1 MKKIIFKNIILDYS
15 KFFLLSII
23 SISTIIWVLQAV
35 NYLDFVIEDGHGFS
49 VYLKYTLFS
58 YPKIISRILPFIV
71 FFSMSYTLLKYEYD
85 NELVIFWNFGINK
98 IEFINHFIKFS
109 LIFIILNI
117 LLNSIIVPKSQDKG
131 RSYIRSSDMDFFE
144 SILKPKKFIDVV
156 KNLTIYFE
164 TKTAQGDLVNIILK
178 DNSKS
183 DGFQLTYAKIGKFEL
198 RGNNKILVLLD
209 GKTLTKQNGSISGF
223 KFSKSDFNM
232 ERFNSTTTS
241 QTKTQEETTKRL
253 LKCLLNL
260 NDIKDTETNA
270 MKAFNFTNC
279 RLQNLKNI
287 YQELYK
293 RLIIPFYNPLLF
305 MTALLLILRSK
316 DDTLFNR
323 HKFLVLIFGFILIVF
338 LETSVKLIS
347 SDLVLNSAI
356 FTLPI
361 FSYFLMQ
368 FYFIKKLNFKQK

>member
-1 MKKIIFKNIILDYS
+1 MKKIIFKNITLDYS

-109 LIFIILNI
+109 LIFIILHI

-164 TKTAQGDLVNIILK
+164 TKTDQGNLVNIILK
-178 DNSKS
+178 DSSKS

-198 RGNNKILVLLD
+198 REDNKILVLLD

-241 QTKTQEETTKRL
+241 QIKTQEETTNRL

-260 NDIKDTETNA
+260 NDIKDTETNV
-270 MKAFNFTNC
+270 MKTFNFTNC

-316 DDTLFNR
+316 DDILFNR
-323 HKFLVLIFGFILIVF
+323 HKFLVLIFGFILIIF

-356 FTLPI
+356 FTLPV
-361 FSYFLMQ
+361 FTFFLMQ

>member
-98 IEFINHFIKFS
+98 IVFINHFIKFS
-109 LIFIILNI
+109 LIFIILNL

-164 TKTAQGDLVNIILK
+164 KKTAQGHLVNIILK

-183 DGFQLTYAKIGKFEL
+183 NGFQLTYAKIGKFEL
-198 RGNNKILVLLD
+198 RGDNKILVLLD
-209 GKTLTKQNGSISGF
+209 GKTLTKQNGSTSGF

-241 QTKTQEETTKRL
+241 QTKTQEEKTKQL

-260 NDIKDTETNA
+260 NDIKDTETNI
-270 MKAFNFTNC
+270 MKTFNFTNC

-316 DDTLFNR
+316 DDALFNR
-323 HKFLVLIFGFILIVF
+323 HKFSVLIFGFILIVF
-338 LETSVKLIS
+338 LESSVKLIS

-356 FTLPI
+356 FTLPV
-361 FSYFLMQ
+361 FAYFLMH